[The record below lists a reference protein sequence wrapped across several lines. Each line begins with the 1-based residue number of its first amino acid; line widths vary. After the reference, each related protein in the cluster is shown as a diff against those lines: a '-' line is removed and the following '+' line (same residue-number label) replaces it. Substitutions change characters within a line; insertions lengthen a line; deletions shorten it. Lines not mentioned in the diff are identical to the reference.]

1 MIVPKCA
8 DMSEVERRRRRWA
21 KMLRRRTQVF
31 HKHMEVAVKA
41 GS

>member
-8 DMSEVERRRRRWA
+8 DMSEVERRRRA

-31 HKHMEVAVKA
+31 HKHVEVAVEA